1 MIGELI
7 FNAYQISVLQNENVL
22 EINYTN
28 VNILITSL

>member
-1 MIGELI
+1 MGELI
-7 FNAYQISVLQNENVL
+7 YNGYQISVLQNENVL